1 MGSVT
6 VMSNNTEK
14 TDDKKTARTSK
25 EIVSEGLIKR
35 TKFTPKQLA
44 EVHMTQARRDYSWM
58 PMLQARDAYGQKKN
72 ALALMARLYNIPIIQ
87 IADDGAPLISQ
98 PALDY
103 VLNNAPEL
111 LNNTIGSSLEA
122 EQKSI
127 REEAREKFKAICER
141 ELEEKFKTLNQ

>member
-1 MGSVT
+1 MT
-6 VMSNNTEK
+6 KQTEK
-14 TDDKKTARTSK
+14 TNDKKTVRTSK

-35 TKFTPKQLA
+35 TKFTGKQLA
-44 EVHMTQARRDYSWM
+44 EIHMENASKDYSWM
-58 PMLQARDAYGQKKN
+58 PMIQARDAYGQKKN
-72 ALALMARLYNIPIIQ
+72 ALAILARLYNIPIIQ

-111 LNNTIGSSLEA
+111 LDNTIGNSLEA

-127 REEAREKFKAICER
+127 RKEAQEQFKAICQR
-141 ELEEKFKTLNQ
+141 ELQEKFNTLNQ

>member
-1 MGSVT
+1 
-6 VMSNNTEK
+6 MSNNTEK

-72 ALALMARLYNIPIIQ
+72 ALALMVRLYNIPIIQ

>member
-1 MGSVT
+1 
-6 VMSNNTEK
+6 MSNNTEK

>member
-1 MGSVT
+1 
-6 VMSNNTEK
+6 MSNNTEK
-14 TDDKKTARTSK
+14 TDDKPRKVKTSK
-25 EIVSEGLIKR
+25 EIASQGLIKR

-72 ALALMARLYNIPIIQ
+72 ALAILARIYNIPVIQ

-111 LNNTIGSSLEA
+111 LNNTIGNSLEA

-127 REEAREKFKAICER
+127 REEAQARFKAICER
-141 ELEEKFKTLNQ
+141 ELEEKFKTMNQ

>member
-1 MGSVT
+1 MT
-6 VMSNNTEK
+6 TQTEK
-14 TDDKKTARTSK
+14 TNDKPRKVKTSK
-25 EIVSEGLIKR
+25 EIASQGLIKR
-35 TKFTPKQLA
+35 TKFTAKQLA
-44 EVHMTQARRDYSWM
+44 DVHMTQARRDYSWM
-58 PMLQARDAYGQKKN
+58 PMLQARDTYGQKKN

-111 LNNTIGSSLEA
+111 LNNTIGNSLEA

-141 ELEEKFKTLNQ
+141 ELEEKFKTLTQ